1 MARSSLYREGMDSR
15 ELDEKWIEVYEKDME
30 GAESF
35 YSVQKIKYIFVGI
48 VIGLSINIVDR
59 VSKKERGLNLNEGY
73 VEENKTVNS
82 EDKRTS
88 ENSIV

>member
-30 GAESF
+30 GRNLFIVYKRLSIF
-35 YSVQKIKYIFVGI
+35 FVGI

-59 VSKKERGLNLNEGY
+59 VSKKRKG
-73 VEENKTVNS
+73 VKF
-82 EDKRTS
+82 K
-88 ENSIV
+88 

>member
-35 YSVQKIKYIFVGI
+35 YSVQKIKYILVGI

-59 VSKKERGLNLNEGY
+59 VSKKERGLDLNEGY
-73 VEENKTVNS
+73 VEENKAVNS
-82 EDKRTS
+82 EDKGSS
-88 ENSIV
+88 ESSIV